1 MNIND
6 FNKFLNLASE
16 SLTCGPECQREKTG
30 EELRQNVLR
39 ARTNVITAPYQ
50 VETSIKKYITYTRGE
65 AAYDEFNEVQLT
77 RKAQE
82 ISTELNELFNQ
93 FSGEIRG
100 NISQFSGLL
109 INYNNII
116 ELYNTYVKKNKELEE
131 TIKSKN
137 SDVLTN
143 NRKTY
148 YEDQQIDTLN
158 SYYQLFFIAYAII
171 WVLFVVFIFVFPSPS
186 SKITLIGIAFLL
198 LIYPLIGTQ
207 IFVFFFNLF
216 HLIISIF
223 PKNVYKDL

>member
-6 FNKFLNLASE
+6 FNKFINLASE
-16 SLTCGPECQREKTG
+16 SLSCGPDCQREKTA
-30 EELRQNVLR
+30 EKLRQRVIN
-39 ARTNVITAPYQ
+39 ARTNVITAPYR
-50 VETSIKKYITYTRGE
+50 VERSIKKYITYTRGE
-65 AAYDEFNEVQLT
+65 AAYEEFNERQLT
-77 RKAQE
+77 IKAQE
-82 ISTELNELFNQ
+82 ISAELNTLFNE
-93 FSGEIRG
+93 FSGDIKG

-109 INYNNII
+109 ANYSNII
-116 ELYNTYVKKNKELEE
+116 ELYNNYLKKNKELEE

-158 SYYQLFFIAYAII
+158 SYYHLFFIAYVIMWI
-171 WVLFVVFIFVFPSPS
+171 LFLIFIFIFPSS
-186 SKITLIGIAFLL
+186 VSKIKLLGILFLL

-207 IFVFFFNLF
+207 IFILFFNIF
-216 HLIISIF
+216 HSIINLF